1 MGAPL
6 RAVLLTV
13 AAVLAVLALAVLALA
28 PQEADA
34 RRFYG
39 YVRHL
44 RYFHDVTGTIP
55 QVAPQPAPIVIDT
68 GSGPLKIPNA
78 ALEPARWSDLDGW
91 TRDDHASAY
100 ATLSASCRPIV
111 RAAAFRAET
120 PQSQQ
125 ARAAALPA
133 PAAPASSG
141 DSRPMRAA
149 LEQVCA
155 RALKAGP
162 LKGATAREFF
172 EANFVPVRIHKLGEA
187 AGFLTGYYE
196 PIVDGSRFPTRE
208 FPVPIYRRPPD
219 LTAPGLADGAPF
231 PNTGKAF
238 RRTPS
243 GELVPY
249 YDRGEIEDGALDGQ
263 HLEICWVRSATDA
276 LFIGIEGSA
285 QIRLEDG
292 TMMHINYDAHNGY
305 PYVPVGRVL
314 IERGLVPREEMS
326 MQRIREWMH
335 DNPEGAKEVRR
346 QNRSMVF
353 FRIVGLN
360 SGIEALGAQGIPLS
374 AGRSIAVD
382 KNLHVYGTPF
392 FIEADLPL
400 TGMSNAT
407 AFRRTMIAQD
417 TGSAIVGPARADL
430 FFGAGD
436 EAGQMAGRIKQA
448 GRFTMLLP
456 RELDPTAAGARMPLP
471 PVKLAAK
478 GETGKALPEAA
489 TKALPEAPTKPLP
502 EVAAKPL
509 PETATRSS
517 RGVQTSSA
525 VAREARERRRV
536 LRYYWQ

>member
-6 RAVLLTV
+6 KAVLLTV
-13 AAVLAVLALAVLALA
+13 LAVLAVTVLAL
-28 PQEADA
+28 QHADA
-34 RRFYG
+34 RRY
-39 YVRHL
+39 Y
-44 RYFHDVTGTIP
+44 RYIYRAYHARYHDVTGAIP
-55 QVAPQPAPIVIDT
+55 RAAPPPAIIVDT
-68 GSGPLKIPNA
+68 GPGPLKIPNA

-91 TRDDHASAY
+91 SGDDHASAF

-111 RAAAFRAET
+111 RSAAFRAEQSHGHDARVAAQAQVASPT
-120 PQSQQ
+120 PS
-125 ARAAALPA
+125 AV
-133 PAAPASSG
+133 G
-141 DSRPMRAA
+141 DARPMRAA

-155 RALKAGP
+155 RAIKAGP
-162 LKGATAREFF
+162 LKGAAAREFF
-172 EANFVPVRIHKLGEA
+172 EANFVPVRIRKLGEA

-208 FPVPIYRRPPD
+208 FSVPLYRRPPD

-238 RRTPS
+238 RRTAS

-249 YDRGEIEDGALDGQ
+249 YDRGAIEDGALDGQ
-263 HLEICWVRSATDA
+263 HLEICWVRSQTDA

-292 TMMHINYDAHNGY
+292 TMMHINYDAHNGH

-326 MQRIREWMH
+326 MQRIRQWMH
-335 DNPEGAKEVRR
+335 DNPEGATDVRR

-353 FRIVGLN
+353 FRIVGLD
-360 SGIEALGAQGIPLS
+360 SGAEALGAQGIPLA

-400 TGMSNAT
+400 SGAHTSP
-407 AFRRTMIAQD
+407 FRRTMIAQD

-436 EAGQMAGRIKQA
+436 EAGQMAGRIKQP

-456 RELDPTAAGARMPLP
+456 RELDPTAAGAHMPLP
-471 PVKLAAK
+471 PVKLAAR
-478 GETGKALPEAA
+478 GEAGKALPEAT

-502 EVAAKPL
+502 EVATRAL
-509 PETATRSS
+509 PETETHPTRRVLNSP
-517 RGVQTSSA
+517 
-525 VAREARERRRV
+525 AREVRERRRV

>member
-6 RAVLLTV
+6 KAVLLTV
-13 AAVLAVLALAVLALA
+13 PAVVAVMALAL
-28 PQEADA
+28 QHADA
-34 RRFYG
+34 RRY
-39 YVRHL
+39 Y
-44 RYFHDVTGTIP
+44 RYIYRAYHARYHDVTGTLP
-55 QVAPQPAPIVIDT
+55 RAAPQPAPIGDI
-68 GSGPLKIPNA
+68 GSEPLKIPNA

-91 TRDDHASAY
+91 ARDDHASAY

-111 RAAAFRAET
+111 RAAAFRAE
-120 PQSQQ
+120 QSHAHD
-125 ARAAALPA
+125 ARASAPA
-133 PAAPASSG
+133 PPAAG

-155 RALKAGP
+155 RAIKAGP
-162 LKGATAREFF
+162 LKGAAAREFF
-172 EANFVPVRIHKLGEA
+172 EANFVPVRIRKLGDA

-208 FPVPIYRRPPD
+208 FSVPIYRRPPD
-219 LTAPGLADGAPF
+219 LTMPGLADGAPF
-231 PNTGKAF
+231 PNTGKAY
-238 RRTPS
+238 RRNAN

-249 YDRGEIEDGALDGQ
+249 YDRGAIEDGALDGQ
-263 HLEICWVRSATDA
+263 HLEICWVRSQTDA

-314 IERGLVPREEMS
+314 IERGFVPREEMS

-335 DNPEGAKEVRR
+335 DNPEGAKDVRR

-353 FRIVGLN
+353 FRIVGLD
-360 SGIEALGAQGIPLS
+360 SGAEALGAQGIPLS

-400 TGMSNAT
+400 AGTST
-407 AFRRTMIAQD
+407 AQFRRTMIAQD

-436 EAGQMAGRIKQA
+436 AAGQMAGRIKQA
-448 GRFTMLLP
+448 GRFTML
-456 RELDPTAAGARMPLP
+456 
-471 PVKLAAK
+471 
-478 GETGKALPEAA
+478 
-489 TKALPEAPTKPLP
+489 
-502 EVAAKPL
+502 
-509 PETATRSS
+509 
-517 RGVQTSSA
+517 
-525 VAREARERRRV
+525 
-536 LRYYWQ
+536 